1 MASMLDEGI
10 KSQIREVFVELKH
23 PVDIMF
29 FGSETE
35 NCEYCK
41 DTLELLKDVVAISD
55 KLSLQSFNLEESPE
69 IAQKYQVDKAPGIVL
84 LYGGDSTNL
93 GIRFA
98 GIPAGH
104 EFTSLINDIVFVSQR
119 ESGLAPETREA
130 LSQLDQNVL
139 LQVFVTPSCPYC
151 PRAVIL
157 AHQLAMESPFIQA
170 EMVEAMEFAELSD
183 RFNVSGVPHT
193 IINSGKGEVVGA
205 VPESHLIKEI
215 LQAVS
220 A

>member
-10 KSQIREVFVELKH
+10 KSQIHEVFVELKH
-23 PVDIMF
+23 PVDIIF

-55 KLSLQSFNLEESPE
+55 KLSLQSFELEDSPE
-69 IAQKYQVDKAPGIVL
+69 IAQKYEVDKAPGIVL
-84 LYGGDSTNL
+84 LYGGDPTNL

-119 ESGLAPETREA
+119 ESGLAPETRKA
-130 LSQLDQNVL
+130 LSQLDKNVL

-157 AHQLAMESPFIQA
+157 AHQLAMESPLIQA

-183 RFNVSGVPHT
+183 RFKVSGVPHT

-205 VPESHLIKEI
+205 VPEAHLIKEI

-220 A
+220 T